1 MDIEVLLKD
10 SWNIF
15 KDNIVAYI
23 IGTLI
28 VILGSI
34 FIVTIAPLFYGLAYM
49 AVRGVKG
56 EKVEINDVFEG
67 FNHFVKSWI
76 FLIVAGVLLFIG
88 YLLLLIPGIILSIL
102 LIYALPLLV
111 IRDYSAI
118 DAIKE
123 SINLAKAN
131 FTETI
136 VLFIIAMVL
145 SSIGGLIRI
154 GAVLTTPFIMI
165 FYTLGAHGLIGKS
178 PKRTEIAGEL
188 E

>member
-15 KDNIVAYI
+15 KDNIIAYI

-34 FIVTIAPLFYGLAYM
+34 IIVTIAPLLYGLAYM
-49 AVRGVKG
+49 AVKGVKG

-76 FLIVAGVLLFIG
+76 FLIVAGVLLFIS
-88 YLLLLIPGIILSIL
+88 YMLLVIPGIILSIL

-131 FTETI
+131 FKENI
-136 VLFIIAMVL
+136 ILFLIAMVL
-145 SSIGGLIRI
+145 TAIGGWIRI
-154 GAVLTTPFIMI
+154 GSVLTTPFVMI
-165 FYTLGAHGLIGKS
+165 LYTLGAHELIGES
-178 PKRTEIAGEL
+178 SKRTEIEGEL

>member
-10 SWNIF
+10 SWDIF
-15 KDNIVAYI
+15 KNNIVAYI
-23 IGTLI
+23 IGTL
-28 VILGSI
+28 VAILGSF

-49 AVRGVKG
+49 AMRGVKG

-67 FNHFVKSWI
+67 FNHFVQSWI
-76 FLIVAGVLLFIG
+76 FMIVSVVLIFIG
-88 YLLLLIPGIILSIL
+88 VMLLVVPGIILLIL

-111 IRDYSAI
+111 IRDYGAI

-123 SINLAKAN
+123 SINIAKAN

-136 VLFIIAMVL
+136 FIFLVAMVISL
-145 SSIGGLIRI
+145 IGGSIRI
-154 GAVLTTPFIMI
+154 GAILTTPFIMI
-165 FYTLGAHGLIGKS
+165 FYTLGAYGLIGES
-178 PKRTEIAGEL
+178 PKGAEIAGEL